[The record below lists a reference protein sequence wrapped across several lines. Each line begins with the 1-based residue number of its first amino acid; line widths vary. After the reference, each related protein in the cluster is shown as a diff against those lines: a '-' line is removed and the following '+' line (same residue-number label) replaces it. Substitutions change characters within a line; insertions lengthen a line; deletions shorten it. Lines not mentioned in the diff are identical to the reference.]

1 MDYIDLEPP
10 IEPME
15 PYVLDYFDQM
25 LTLLGIPRLAAHLF
39 AYIASNY
46 MTNRFEVVLFP
57 ARRER
62 LAEVLNASENTIN
75 QYIIKLVQEGLLM
88 RISKQSTFT
97 LNPLPLPPMMFGGGR
112 QEGQP
117 FTVCITYSP
126 HGRHFSIPREPFEEE
141 MEFAKEEFSKIEK
154 RQFPVNPLSAVYVEG
169 FQNLKRNLEYSNP
182 PKLPKRLADP
192 QDQQD

>member
-10 IEPME
+10 IEPLE
-15 PYVLDYFDQM
+15 LYVLDYFDQI
-25 LTLLGIPRLAAHLF
+25 LTLLDIPRLAAHLF
-39 AYIASNY
+39 AYISSNY

-57 ARRER
+57 ARRAR
-62 LAEVLNASENTIN
+62 LAEVLDASENTIN

-97 LNPLPLPPMMFGGGR
+97 VNPLPLPPMMFAGGR

-126 HGRHFSIPREPFEEE
+126 QGRYFSIPREPFEEE
-141 MEFAKEEFSKIEK
+141 LDFAKEEFGKIEN
-154 RQFPVNPLSAVYVEG
+154 RQYPVNPLSASYERG
-169 FQNLKRNLEYSNP
+169 FRNLKANLEFSSSSKTP
-182 PKLPKRLADP
+182 RRLTDTEET
-192 QDQQD
+192 